1 MKNISCSEGNGMYSR
16 ILANL
21 TDYPVVNVQI
31 GTNWT
36 AVVVD
41 KDGQECCG
49 LASTLAVEH
58 NHSGEPDIPSPG
70 SLEKIPALDL
80 AGWILSEIPLRRSI
94 GCATINALLPRN
106 PINWVDK
113 NAETAMLEEGKDKKV
128 VLIGHFP
135 FAERLRDQLGELHV
149 LDLNPIGGDL
159 PASAAPEILPT
170 ADLVAI
176 TGMAFINHTLPG
188 LLDLC
193 RRDAFLII
201 LGPSTPLTPIWKD
214 YGVNMLAGAIVEDIN
229 GVLAAVGQGATFRQL
244 HKAGIRL
251 VTQLT
256 FPGGRKND
264 Q

>member
-1 MKNISCSEGNGMYSR
+1 MNSISNTKGKTMYSR
-16 ILANL
+16 ILADL
-21 TDYPVVNVQI
+21 TEYPVIKVQYSKI
-31 GTNWT
+31 KSFGL
-36 AVVVD
+36 VE
-41 KDGQECCG
+41 KDGREFCG
-49 LASTLAVEH
+49 LASTLAGEH

-70 SLEKIPALDL
+70 LLEKVPPLDL

-94 GCATINALLPRN
+94 GCAAINALLPQN
-106 PINWVDK
+106 PVDWVDK
-113 NAETAMLEEGKDKKV
+113 NAETAMLEEGRDKKV

-149 LDLNPIGGDL
+149 LDLNPIGDDL
-159 PASAAPEILPT
+159 PASAAPDILPA

-214 YGVNMLAGAIVEDIN
+214 YGVNMLAGAIVEDIP
-229 GVLAAVGQGATFRQL
+229 GVFAAVGQGATFRQL
-244 HKAGIRL
+244 HKVGVRL

-256 FPGGRKND
+256 FPGGR
-264 Q
+264 